1 MTSPAGTNRNTGS
14 RSMNR
19 LINHGHA
26 IRSTRAFSRVTH
38 FICFLPFV
46 GQTEKTARPNPALAS
61 LRDARTAWP
70 FRAPLGGRQS
80 DVAEEMI
87 IQIAQRSALP
97 APDEPGAE
105 RGSAPPQ
112 HRAERCG
119 PCRA

>member
-1 MTSPAGTNRNTGS
+1 MGTRSGRRAPFLGSPTSF
-14 RSMNR
+14 
-19 LINHGHA
+19 
-26 IRSTRAFSRVTH
+26 AFS
-38 FICFLPFV
+38 LSLAK
-46 GQTEKTARPNPALAS
+46 QKKTARPNPALAS

-70 FRAPLGGRQS
+70 FRRHLGGRQS

-119 PCRA
+119 P